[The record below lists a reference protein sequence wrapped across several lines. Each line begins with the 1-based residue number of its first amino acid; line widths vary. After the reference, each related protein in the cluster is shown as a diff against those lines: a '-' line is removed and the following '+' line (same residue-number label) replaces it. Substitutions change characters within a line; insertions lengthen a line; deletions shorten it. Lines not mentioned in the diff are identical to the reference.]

1 MDQFIDLLKIIVIV
15 GGSLTALFMILLSMP
30 KSKLRDITLKVFGIF
45 MYFLTGILVLY
56 IFNPIDLIPDLI
68 PILGQ
73 VDDAGALVTS
83 IFTGAFGWMSM
94 KRAEMIE

>member
-1 MDQFIDLLKIIVIV
+1 MVIV
-15 GGSLTALFMILLSMP
+15 GGSLTALFILLLSIP
-30 KSKLRDITLKVFGIF
+30 KSKLRDIILKVFGTF

-73 VDDAGALVTS
+73 VDDAGALITS
-83 IFTGAFGWMSM
+83 IFTGVFGWMSIR
-94 KRAEMIE
+94 RANMID